1 MSKAEKDTI
10 LTSRTGNDATGR
22 GVTLGAF
29 TLVELLVVLAILSIL
44 MFIITPRFAAI
55 VNPERAKNFVLT
67 LQNSLRYLNE
77 KAILEQQLYLFN
89 LDLDEHRYFFSMPVE
104 EESRFGVEDELEADI
119 GDRYLKSDVLP
130 DRLSVEQVSII
141 PGEQVSSGRVTVP
154 FTPNGMMF
162 SFELV
167 FVSDDGRRY
176 LLAGNSYSNRIRLF
190 VSQNEEEW
198 RLLE

>member
-89 LDLDEHRYFFSMPVE
+89 LDLDEQRYFFSMPVE
-104 EESRFGVEDELEADI
+104 DESRFGVEDELEADT

-141 PGEQVSSGRVTVP
+141 PGEQVSSGRVTLP

>member
-1 MSKAEKDTI
+1 
-10 LTSRTGNDATGR
+10 
-22 GVTLGAF
+22 
-29 TLVELLVVLAILSIL
+29 
-44 MFIITPRFAAI
+44 MFIITPRFAAV

-89 LDLDEHRYFFSMPVE
+89 LDLDEQRYFFSLPVE
-104 EESRFGVEDELEADI
+104 EEPTFGDRDELGAEI
-119 GDRYLKSDVLP
+119 GDRYLKPDVLP
-130 DRLSVEQVSII
+130 ERLTAEKVAII

-162 SFELV
+162 SFEIV
-167 FVSDDGRRY
+167 FISEDGRSY
-176 LLAGNSYSNRIRLF
+176 LLIGNSYSNRIRLF

>member
-89 LDLDEHRYFFSMPVE
+89 LDLDEQRYFFSMPVE
-104 EESRFGVEDELEADI
+104 DESRFGVEDELEADT

-141 PGEQVSSGRVTVP
+141 PGEQVSFGRVTLP